1 MIDTNNFTPWF
12 GVVENVNDPL
22 KNGRYQVRVFGYN
35 STSKGMLPTENL
47 KWFHSAVSNSGGSQS
62 VGQSPTGYILN
73 SFVFGYYID
82 PELQEGIILGAIAAM
97 PGGVNDVSEVATGE
111 GGQYLETVRKN
122 AVTGIP
128 DARGET
134 WSEPPTAYAVVYPN
148 NLVYQSQSGH
158 IIEYDDTPGAE
169 RVMIFHRSGSF
180 EEFHPDG
187 KRVSKSIG
195 NSFDIHLG
203 GHNIFVSGSL
213 NLVATGDYRVSV
225 GGEYYVKAKNIVMD
239 TAVMDVYGISNAN
252 DHISGNVS
260 GGTHIHPET
269 QKETTLPPI
278 GYTPEFSPSPKNA
291 FSFEYEDVPFT
302 PPVVEYAVSQG
313 FITPDEAADL
323 NKDPIVESIEDTP
336 APVEVKPVISDCGL
350 AVVDGKVDYTAQLS
364 PSFNLRSLS
373 LGAVV
378 SQYPIKAQGG
388 LTEEQIICNLKNIAE
403 NVLEP
408 LKAKYSNMMV
418 TSGFRTGSGTS
429 QHLKGQAVD
438 IQFRNASKSF
448 YMEAAKW
455 IKDNLPY
462 DQFLFEQKSYGT
474 RMPWLHIS
482 LTRDRKQRSQVLTF
496 FNNKKYANGLVL
508 VS

>member
-12 GVVENVNDPL
+12 GSIESVDDPL

-35 STSKGMLPTENL
+35 SDNKGMLPTENL
-47 KWFHSAVSNSGGSQS
+47 KWFSSAVSNSAGSQS
-62 VGQSPTGYILN
+62 VGQSPTGYMKG
-73 SFVFGYYID
+73 SFVFGYYVD
-82 PELQEGIILGAIAAM
+82 PEFQEGIILAGIAGM
-97 PGGVNDVSEVATGE
+97 PGGMNDVSEVATGE
-111 GGQYLETVRKN
+111 GGQYLETVRNN
-122 AVTGIP
+122 AIKGVP

-134 WSEPPTAYAVVYPN
+134 WDEPQTKYAVVYPN
-148 NLVYQSQSGH
+148 NQVYQSQSGH

-195 NSFDIHLG
+195 DSFAIHLG

-213 NLVATGDYRVSV
+213 NLVASGDYRVSV
-225 GGEYYVKAKNIVMD
+225 GGEIYMKAKNIVLD
-239 TAVMDVYGISNAN
+239 TAVVDIYGISNAN
-252 DHISGNVS
+252 DHMSGQVS

-269 QKETTLPPI
+269 NQEYTLPPS
-278 GYTPEFSPSPKNA
+278 GYTPEFAPTPKNA
-291 FSFEYEDVPFT
+291 FTFEYEDVPFT
-302 PPVVEYAVSQG
+302 PPVVEYALGQG
-313 FITPDEAADL
+313 FITPQEAQDID
-323 NKDPIVESIEDTP
+323 KEPIVESVEDKP
-336 APVEVKPVISDCGL
+336 APVEVKPVISECGL
-350 AVVDGKVDYTAQLS
+350 AIVNGKVDYTVMLS
-364 PSFNLRSLS
+364 KSFSLRSVS

-378 SQYPIKAQGG
+378 SQYAIKDQGG
-388 LTEEQIICNLKNIAE
+388 LTAEDIVCNLKNLAE

-408 LKAKYSNMMV
+408 LKAKYPNMIV

-429 QHLKGQAVD
+429 QHLKGEAVD
-438 IQFRNASKSF
+438 IQIKNASKAF
-448 YMEAAKW
+448 YMEVAKW

-474 RMPWLHIS
+474 RMPWLHVS
-482 LTRDRKQRSQVLTF
+482 LTRGRKQRGQVLTF

>member
-12 GVVENVNDPL
+12 GSIESVDDPL

-35 STSKGMLPTENL
+35 SDNKGMLPTENL
-47 KWFHSAVSNSGGSQS
+47 KWFSSAVSNSAGSQS
-62 VGQSPTGYILN
+62 VGQSPTGYMKD

-82 PELQEGIILGAIAAM
+82 PEFQEGIILAGIAGM
-97 PGGVNDVSEVATGE
+97 PGGMNDVSEVATGE
-111 GGQYLETVRKN
+111 GGQYLETVRNN
-122 AVTGIP
+122 AVKGVP

-134 WSEPPTAYAVVYPN
+134 WDEPVTQYAVVYPN
-148 NLVYQSQSGH
+148 NQVYQSQSGH

-195 NSFDIHLG
+195 DSFSIHLG

-213 NLVATGDYRVSV
+213 NLVASGDYRVSV
-225 GGEYYVKAKNIVMD
+225 GGEYYVKAKNIVLD
-239 TAVMDVYGISNAN
+239 TAVVDIYGISNAN
-252 DHISGNVS
+252 DHMSGQVS

-269 QKETTLPPI
+269 NQEETLPPI
-278 GYTPEFSPSPKNA
+278 GYTPEFAPTAKNS
-291 FSFEYEDVPFT
+291 FTFEYEDVPFT
-302 PPVVEYAVSQG
+302 PPVVEYALGQG
-313 FITPDEAADL
+313 FITPQEAQDID
-323 NKDPIVESIEDTP
+323 KEPIVESVEDAP
-336 APVEVKPVISDCGL
+336 APVEVKPVISECGL
-350 AVVDGKVDYTAQLS
+350 AIVNGKVDYTVMLS
-364 PSFNLRSLS
+364 KNFSLRSVS

-378 SQYPIKAQGG
+378 SQYAIKAQGG
-388 LTEEQIICNLKNIAE
+388 LSAEDIVCNLKNVAE

-408 LKAKYSNMMV
+408 LKAKYPNMIV

-429 QHLKGQAVD
+429 QHLKGEAVD
-438 IQFRNASKSF
+438 IQLKNASKSF
-448 YMEAAKW
+448 YMEVAKW

-474 RMPWLHIS
+474 RMPWLHVS
-482 LTRDRKQRSQVLTF
+482 LTRGRKQRGQVLTF

>member
-12 GVVENVNDPL
+12 GTIESVDDPL

-35 STSKGMLPTENL
+35 SANKGMLPTENL
-47 KWFHSAVSNSGGSQS
+47 KWFSSAVSNSAGSQS
-62 VGQSPTGYILN
+62 VGHSPTGYMKD

-82 PELQEGIILGAIAAM
+82 PEFQEGIILAGIAGM

-122 AVTGIP
+122 AVKGVP

-134 WSEPPTAYAVVYPN
+134 WDEPPTKYAVVYPN
-148 NLVYQSQSGH
+148 NQVYQSQSGH
-158 IIEYDDTPGAE
+158 IVEYDDTPGAE

-187 KRVSKSIG
+187 TRVSKSIG
-195 NSFDIHLG
+195 QSFSIHLG
-203 GHNIFVSGSL
+203 GHNIFVNGSL
-213 NLVATGDYRVSV
+213 NLVASGDYRVSV
-225 GGEYYVKAKNIVMD
+225 GGEMYVKAKNIVFD
-239 TAVMDVYGISNAN
+239 TAVVDIYGVSNAN
-252 DHISGNVS
+252 DHMSGEVS

-269 QKETTLPPI
+269 NEAETLPPI
-278 GYTPEFSPSPKNA
+278 GYTPEFAPTPKNA
-291 FSFEYEDVPFT
+291 FTFDYEDVPFD
-302 PPVVEYAVSQG
+302 PPQVKFALDQG
-313 FITPDEAADL
+313 FITPQEAQDID
-323 NKDPIVESIEDTP
+323 KEPTIESTDDAP
-336 APVEVKPVISDCGL
+336 PPVEVKPVIGECGL
-350 AVVDGKVDYTAQLS
+350 AVTNGKVDYTVMLS
-364 PSFNLRSLS
+364 PSFSLRSVS

-388 LTEEQIICNLKNIAE
+388 ISAEDIVCNLKNLAE

-408 LKAKYSNMMV
+408 LKAKYPNMIV

-429 QHLKGQAVD
+429 QHLKGEAVD
-438 IQFRNASKSF
+438 IQIKNASKSF
-448 YMEAAKW
+448 YMEVAKW

-482 LTRDRKQRSQVLTF
+482 LTRGRKQRGQVLTF

>member
-12 GVVENVNDPL
+12 GTIENVDDPL

-35 STSKGMLPTENL
+35 SDNRGMLPTENL
-47 KWFHSAVSNSGGSQS
+47 KWFACGVSNSAGSQS
-62 VGQSPTGYILN
+62 VGESPTGYMKG

-82 PELQEGIILGAIAAM
+82 PEFQEGIILAGIAGM

-122 AVTGIP
+122 AVSGVP

-134 WSEPPTAYAVVYPN
+134 WDEPPTAYAVVYPN
-148 NLVYQSQSGH
+148 NKVYQSQSGH

-195 NSFDIHLG
+195 ESFSIHLG
-203 GHNIFVSGSL
+203 GHNIFVNGSL
-213 NLVATGDYRVSV
+213 NLVASGDYRISV
-225 GGEYYVKAKNIVMD
+225 GGEMYVKAKNIVFD
-239 TAVMDVYGISNAN
+239 TPVVDIYGVSNAN
-252 DHISGNVS
+252 DHMSGQVS

-269 QKETTLPPI
+269 NQQETLPPI
-278 GYTPEFSPSPKNA
+278 GYTPEFAPTPKNA
-291 FSFEYEDVPFT
+291 FTFEYEDVPFT
-302 PPVVEYAVSQG
+302 PPVVEYALEQG
-313 FITPDEAADL
+313 FITPQEAQDID
-323 NKDPIVESIEDTP
+323 KEPIVESVADEP
-336 APVEVKPVISDCGL
+336 PPVEVKPVIAECGL
-350 AVVDGKVDYTAQLS
+350 AITNGKVDYTVMLS
-364 PSFNLRSLS
+364 PNFSLRSVS

-388 LTEEQIICNLKNIAE
+388 LSAEDIVCNLKNLAE

-408 LKAKYSNMMV
+408 LKAKYPNMIV

-429 QHLKGQAVD
+429 QHLKGEAVD
-438 IQFRNASKSF
+438 IQIKNASKSF
-448 YMEAAKW
+448 YMEVAKW

-482 LTRDRKQRSQVLTF
+482 LTRGRKQRSQVLTF